1 MTISEQHFKELGMP
15 HFGRVFAAL
24 DDVMRQRNVPCYLI
38 GAAAKDLQALR
49 SGIKPVRYTNDIDF
63 AIMVPDH
70 AAYQAIMQDLLDQG
84 FHATRQP
91 YRVVHTATDTVVDL
105 LPYGGIE
112 EQGTVRFHERDTQ
125 LVMLGFAEV
134 LQQADPIAMADGRTL
149 HVPPLPG
156 MCLLKLL
163 AYGDRPDRKKDLS
176 DILSIIDQYFDVAL
190 QHITAEH
197 ADLFDEEDF
206 DRNRCAARAIGRQIG
221 TTIKSNGPAV
231 AHLRRTL
238 DLYLQDP
245 DTSRIAIAW
254 AEESKMS
261 NTDTFTWLNALHL
274 GFQERTT
281 E

>member
-1 MTISEQHFKELGMP
+1 MP

-24 DDVMRQRNVPCYLI
+24 DDVMRQHNVPCYLI
-38 GAAAKDLQALR
+38 AAAAKDLQALR

-70 AAYQAIMQDLLDQG
+70 AAYQTIMQDLLGRG

-112 EQGTVRFHERDTQ
+112 EQGTVHFHERETQ

-134 LQQADPIAMADGRTL
+134 MQQADPIAMADGRTL

-163 AYGDRPDRKKDLS
+163 AYGDRPDRTKDLS

-190 QHITAEH
+190 DHLATDH
-197 ADLFDEEDF
+197 ADLLDEEPF

-221 TTIKSNGPAV
+221 TTIRSNGPAV
-231 AHLRRTL
+231 AYVRGTLERHLL
-238 DLYLQDP
+238 DP
-245 DTSRIAIAW
+245 DTSRIALAW
-254 AEESKMS
+254 AQESKAS
-261 NTDTFTWLNALHL
+261 STDTYTWLKALHQ
-274 GFQERTT
+274 GFTERTAP
-281 E
+281 

>member
-1 MTISEQHFKELGMP
+1 MP

-24 DDVMRQRNVPCYLI
+24 DDVMRRRKVPCYLI

-49 SGIKPVRYTNDIDF
+49 SGIRPVRYTNDIDF

-70 AAYQAIMQDLLDQG
+70 PAYRDIMQDLMEQG

-91 YRVVHTATDTVVDL
+91 YRVIHTATDTVVDV
-105 LPYGGIE
+105 LPFGGIE
-112 EQGTVRFHERDTQ
+112 EQGTVRFGERDTQ

-134 LQQADPIAMADGRTL
+134 LQQADALTMHDGRTL

-163 AYGDRPDRKKDLS
+163 AFGDRPDRRKDLS
-176 DILSIIDQYFDVAL
+176 DILGIIDQYFDVAL
-190 QHITAEH
+190 DRITTAH
-197 ADLFDEEDF
+197 ADLFDESDF
-206 DRNRCAARAIGRQIG
+206 DRNRCAARAIGREIG
-221 TTIKSNGPAV
+221 ATIAANGPAV
-231 AHLRRTL
+231 AHLRSTL
-238 DLYLQDP
+238 ELHLQDP

-254 AEESKMS
+254 AEESRMPS
-261 NTDTFTWLNALHL
+261 TDTFTWLRALHQ

-281 E
+281 P